1 MSDDKGLLECL
12 SIYSFLFLNKK
23 GSNDISE
30 VYGLFKIYE
39 CINSQKSLRVVIDID
54 TLQKVMETAGVKTQ
68 EPQKV
73 KAFRLASNKE
83 IVLTELW
90 NWAKH
95 TSSLPFE
102 NKTKLRIK
110 KYHSKSDSVEKAHDF
125 SNVEES

>member
-1 MSDDKGLLECL
+1 MLLL
-12 SIYSFLFLNKK
+12 QDSI
-23 GSNDISE
+23 SNHIVISMARR
-30 VYGLFKIYE
+30 I
-39 CINSQKSLRVVIDID
+39 IVIDNDLTDLNIEWIT
-54 TLQKVMETAGVKTQ
+54 TL
-68 EPQKV
+68 P
-73 KAFRLASNKE
+73 SNKE